1 MNMAVFH
8 DWTYEQVKQR
18 VIEAADTLAA
28 SPAALGPR
36 MKNGAFG
43 ELVSAVIA
51 TEYDRAPSY
60 RRIISAA
67 ALTRMEET
75 WTWINS
81 YLQEPERKLVYD
93 YGFIK
98 SRKGMFLDRYLEQN
112 DMVRRTFERKI
123 QRYCQIIADNLNQMH
138 RARLTIDLDG
148 VSQNSVE
155 HASTTVSSDK
165 RDHGPGYWIA
175 PDGKPQID
183 HALAST
189 RVLEPREIRARHS
202 DRNRSLGVKTPA

>member
-8 DWTYEQVKQR
+8 DWTYEQVKAR
-18 VIEAADTLAA
+18 IIEAAETLMA

-36 MKNGAFG
+36 MKNGAFS
-43 ELVSAVIA
+43 EMVSAVIA

-60 RRIISAA
+60 RRVISAG
-67 ALTRMEET
+67 ALSRMEET

-81 YLQEPERKLVYD
+81 YLKEAERKLVYD

-98 SRKGMFLDRYLEQN
+98 SRKGMFLERYLERN
-112 DMVRRTFERKI
+112 DMVRRTFERRI
-123 QRYCQIIADNLNQMH
+123 QRYCQIIADNLNQK
-138 RARLTIDLDG
+138 RFVRLTVGLDG
-148 VSQNSVE
+148 LSQNSVE

-165 RDHGPGYWIA
+165 RDHGPGHWIA

-183 HALAST
+183 PALAPT
-189 RVLEPREIRARHS
+189 RVINPRDIRARHS
-202 DRNRSLGVKTPA
+202 DQNRSLGVKTPA